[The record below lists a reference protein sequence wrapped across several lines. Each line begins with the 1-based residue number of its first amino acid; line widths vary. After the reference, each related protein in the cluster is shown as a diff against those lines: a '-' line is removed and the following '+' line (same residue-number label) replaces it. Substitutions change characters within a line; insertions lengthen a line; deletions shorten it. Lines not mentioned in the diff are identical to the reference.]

1 MGECIPR
8 KGVDLRRAGL
18 WEEEFLDFSVTGGDF
33 KVIVE
38 HRPVKM
44 SVMTW
49 VASFIVYAN
58 LPLVALPILQ
68 RLED

>member
-1 MGECIPR
+1 MGELIPR

-18 WEEEFLDFSVTGGDF
+18 WKEGVLDFSVTGGDF

-38 HRPVKM
+38 PRPVKM
-44 SVMTW
+44 SVMMW